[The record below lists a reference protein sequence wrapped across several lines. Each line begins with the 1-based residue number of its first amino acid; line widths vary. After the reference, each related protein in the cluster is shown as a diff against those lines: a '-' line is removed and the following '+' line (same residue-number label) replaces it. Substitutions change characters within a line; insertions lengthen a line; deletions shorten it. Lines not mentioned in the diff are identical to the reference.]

1 MKPEKGRTARMDR
14 ELEEKLQNYKEGLS
28 DEEVEKLV
36 WDTKQLQQYQEE
48 PSAAEDLEKIPV
60 LRREDISREIAPI
73 YNEVLDFDSTPVI
86 YHEIETNGIGY
97 VDLLFDLSGVSEEM
111 LPYAGILQAVLGIID
126 TNNYEYGELF
136 NEINVTHRWYRDVA

>member
-1 MKPEKGRTARMDR
+1 M
-14 ELEEKLQNYKEGLS
+14 
-28 DEEVEKLV
+28 
-36 WDTKQLQQYQEE
+36 QQYQEE

-73 YNEVLDFDSTPVI
+73 YNEVLDFDSTPVV

-126 TNNYEYGELF
+126 TNNYGYCQSVR
-136 NEINVTHRWYRDVA
+136 IRSHHC